1 MSRLI
6 LFALLAASLAA
17 CSEAGPYGYGYAVN
31 ERPCLARLGLA
42 PSDADNA
49 FGPSTQTA
57 LADATPL
64 R

>member
-6 LFALLAASLAA
+6 LLVLTAVTLAA

-31 ERPCLARLGLA
+31 GRQSLSQLSAVPG
-42 PSDADNA
+42 DADNPFRTTVPA
-49 FGPSTQTA
+49 AT
-57 LADATPL
+57 DA